1 MQDLGGLERP
11 SARRSSR
18 GAHCLPVVRT
28 HTDNSWVGF
37 KKHKTLFFIVDEP
50 PSWSDAD
57 DSLEA
62 ISDSEED
69 KDDRP
74 DDKDSMHRA
83 KAKVTV
89 TAKLKLT

>member
-1 MQDLGGLERP
+1 M
-11 SARRSSR
+11 
-18 GAHCLPVVRT
+18 
-28 HTDNSWVGF
+28 
-37 KKHKTLFFIVDEP
+37 IVDEP

-57 DSLEA
+57 DSFEA

-69 KDDRP
+69 EDDMP
-74 DDKDSMHRA
+74 DDKDSMRWA